1 MPQSSGSE
9 YSSRRGRGWFYLF
22 LIVAIAAGGWWYS
35 QQEGGEQ
42 ASQAPAGFGGMRG
55 AFGGPVP
62 VRAAQAEQ
70 RQINHSLRAIGT
82 VTALNTVTVRSRVE
96 GELREIHFTEGD
108 RVEKDALL
116 ARIDPRTYEVQLNQ
130 ALGQLAQT
138 RARLDNARQDL
149 ARYQTLHRQQSIAR
163 QQLDTQ
169 QALVAELQATLEAN
183 EAAVENARLQLSFTE
198 ITAPVSGRVGLRQ
211 TDIGNLVSAGSG
223 DGLVILTQT
232 QPIAIRFSLPQADL
246 PVVVAA
252 QAAAPLKVDV
262 LAADDTTVLAQGE
275 LLAIDNQ
282 IDTATG
288 TVSLKA
294 RTDNADESLFPN
306 QFVNVRL
313 HVDSG
318 DSLAIPVAAVQYGSI
333 GSFVYVIDDEDTVHI
348 QEVVVGQLDGRH
360 VAISAGL
367 SPGDRVVTEG
377 VDRLRD
383 GSEVEVMTDQS
394 DTGSDS

>member
-70 RQINHSLRAIGT
+70 RQIDHSLRAIGT